1 MSKFTSFVQLPL
13 ISPPLAERTFVK
25 FTKGLH
31 ALTPKAI
38 FQSSFHLL
46 FSSIWHYRHVTL
58 LEILSSHGIIL
69 PWFSSSLFA
78 CSFTASFAT
87 LSSCTQAL
95 YAGVFQASFLGLFL
109 FLLYKPSLCRL
120 SLADSF
126 KSYPYN
132 SDLKLLS
139 PAWHL
144 PWISHQAAFVTSP
157 AGCLS
162 GTSNLTYSKLNSQYP
177 LLFHCFSL
185 SKWDH

>member
-13 ISPPLAERTFVK
+13 ISPPLAERAFVK

-69 PWFSSSLFA
+69 PWFSSSFFA

-109 FLLYKPSLCRL
+109 FLLYKPSLV
-120 SLADSF
+120 SV
-126 KSYPYN
+126 
-132 SDLKLLS
+132 LLIASS
-139 PAWHL
+139 PTRIIVTWNCYLQLGIFLEFHIKQPLWHL
-144 PWISHQAAFVTSP
+144 QLDVSVAPQT
-157 AGCLS
+157 
-162 GTSNLTYSKLNSQYP
+162 
-177 LLFHCFSL
+177 
-185 SKWDH
+185 